1 MVRTRLVLE
10 ETIDYDTLYRPVT
23 MTETGQVNGHNNKK
37 ITMVIFNKNVS
48 LTNQPTNQ
56 SDCKTSRRMTSIQ
69 SLGNL
74 G

>member
-1 MVRTRLVLE
+1 
-10 ETIDYDTLYRPVT
+10 

-74 G
+74 C